1 MIIFYFFKTR
11 LYCLSLNSELRMSA
25 IYVFGEI
32 LDQVTVIL
40 APILPHL
47 TEEIEMY
54 HPWHSGI
61 ELLIDS

>member
-1 MIIFYFFKTR
+1 
-11 LYCLSLNSELRMSA
+11 MSA

-61 ELLIDS
+61 ELFINS